1 MMHSKQFVLEEGR
14 ASASRRSTTVGVPL
28 SANQRLVSSIDA
40 ARNEATPDI
49 SIGVASVE
57 AFLSGARAAGVDI
70 AEAMRQSGL
79 PADFLC
85 DPSGRLTLKQWG
97 RLVRHLT
104 TTMNDEA
111 CGLLGQPSPVGTFL
125 MVCRSFIHCK
135 TAGQAMQRFV
145 DSYNLLLRDV
155 SYRLETDGKSVH
167 FKVSIDAASQVKHF
181 AIVEFA
187 LVGFYR
193 LFSWLVAEAIQLDS
207 VCICRQPPPYWA
219 QYEQA
224 FFLTPVQFGQSFH
237 GICFSRSYLDLPI
250 IRTET
255 DLESYLARF
264 STAVFRPIAR
274 TGKLSLRLRA
284 FLLERIE
291 QTGGLPELHTAARY
305 FGLHKRAFCRRL
317 KEEGL
322 SFQEI
327 KSRVRRDIAIHHLS
341 KSSLSMEKIADQAG
355 FSETSAFIR
364 AFRGWTNMT
373 PLAYR
378 KAVAVQGSSVNF
390 N

>member
-1 MMHSKQFVLEEGR
+1 
-14 ASASRRSTTVGVPL
+14 
-28 SANQRLVSSIDA
+28 
-40 ARNEATPDI
+40 
-49 SIGVASVE
+49 
-57 AFLSGARAAGVDI
+57 
-70 AEAMRQSGL
+70 
-79 PADFLC
+79 
-85 DPSGRLTLKQWG
+85 
-97 RLVRHLT
+97 
-104 TTMNDEA
+104 
-111 CGLLGQPSPVGTFL
+111 
-125 MVCRSFIHCK
+125 
-135 TAGQAMQRFV
+135 
-145 DSYNLLLRDV
+145 
-155 SYRLETDGKSVH
+155 
-167 FKVSIDAASQVKHF
+167 
-181 AIVEFA
+181 
-187 LVGFYR
+187 
-193 LFSWLVAEAIQLDS
+193 
-207 VCICRQPPPYWA
+207 
-219 QYEQA
+219 
-224 FFLTPVQFGQSFH
+224 VQFGQSFH

-264 STAVFRPIAR
+264 STAVFLPIPR

-291 QTGGLPELHTAARY
+291 QTGGLPELHAAARY
-305 FGLHKRAFCRRL
+305 FGVHKRAFCRRL

-378 KAVAVQGSSVNF
+378 KAVTVQGSSVNF